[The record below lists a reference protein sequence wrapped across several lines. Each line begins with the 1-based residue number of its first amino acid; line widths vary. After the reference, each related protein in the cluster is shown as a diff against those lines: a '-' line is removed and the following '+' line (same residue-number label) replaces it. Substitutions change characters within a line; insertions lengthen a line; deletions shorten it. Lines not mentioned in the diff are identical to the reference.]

1 MLPTR
6 QQEQTSI
13 LKDAKK
19 QASAARRGT
28 QAADKRRV
36 QFPKFKSRRKSRRFK
51 KSNQDQAQLVK
62 KKEQAAQHSNQLQEL
77 DERPRLPKTI

>member
-51 KSNQDQAQLVK
+51 K
-62 KKEQAAQHSNQLQEL
+62 E
-77 DERPRLPKTI
+77 